1 MRILVTG
8 ANGFVGSALCRRLT
22 EAGHSVIG
30 ALRSPG
36 RTSLNT
42 GIDTRIIGDVA
53 GDPPWREVLPGVDVV
68 IHLAALVHQM
78 GKVTPSPDEYR
89 RVNATG
95 TRQLAEACARHGVR
109 RMVFLSSVKVNGE
122 GTPLEPFTE
131 ENAPAPLDAYGI
143 SKLEA
148 EEGLGAVGKMTGLE
162 TVIVR
167 PPLVYGPGVRANFRR
182 LLAVVARVRPLIV
195 PELRSKRSMVSLAN
209 LADMLAV
216 CAENPRA
223 ANQVFLVSDNED
235 VTVSDLMQRLAHAMN
250 RRILIIP
257 ASEGLLRFA
266 AKVFGKEQ
274 EVRRL
279 VDPLRVSPN
288 KAMTRLN
295 WSPPLDMN
303 AGLAQTVEWY
313 RGLSGSRD
321 QA

>member
-8 ANGFVGSALCRRLT
+8 ANGFVGTALCGRLT
-22 EAGHSVIG
+22 RSGHSVVG
-30 ALRSPG
+30 ALRSAAG
-36 RTSLNT
+36 NAESRV
-42 GIDTRIIGDVA
+42 IGDI
-53 GDPPWREVLPGVDVV
+53 GGNPPWHEVLPGVEVV

-78 GKVTPSPDEYR
+78 GKVVPSPDEYR

-122 GTPLEPFTE
+122 CTPARPFSE
-131 ENAPAPLDAYGI
+131 DDAPAPLDAYGV

-148 EEGLGAVGKMTGLE
+148 EQGLMAVGKSTGLE
-162 TVIVR
+162 AVVVR

-182 LLAVVARVRPLIV
+182 LMGIVARVRPLIV
-195 PELRSKRSMVSLAN
+195 PGLKSKRSMIALAN
-209 LADMLAV
+209 LVDVLAV
-216 CAENPRA
+216 CAENPQA

-250 RRILIIP
+250 RKILILP
-257 ASEGLLRFA
+257 ASEGLLRLA
-266 AKVFGKEQ
+266 AKALGKEQ

-279 VDPLRVSPN
+279 VDPLQVSPS
-288 KAMTRLN
+288 KAIRLLK

-303 AGLAQTVEWY
+303 AGLAETVKWY
-313 RGLSGSRD
+313 RA